1 MSEEFDSILVYITN
15 VNNVDRK
22 LELNY
27 LLNQYKDIV
36 IASDVSLIERKNSN
50 INENPLWIIIE
61 NNGKGIYLASKIYK
75 KFQPW
80 VSMGIVKNIY
90 FHDFP
95 EEIKE
100 KEKWIPSLEK
110 KLMKMKLSK

>member
-1 MSEEFDSILVYITN
+1 MSEEFDSILVYIIN
-15 VNNVDRK
+15 VVNAGRMH
-22 LELNY
+22 ELNY
-27 LLNQYKDIV
+27 LVNQYSDII
-36 IASDVSLIERKNSN
+36 IASDISLSARRNAK

-75 KFQPW
+75 KFEPW